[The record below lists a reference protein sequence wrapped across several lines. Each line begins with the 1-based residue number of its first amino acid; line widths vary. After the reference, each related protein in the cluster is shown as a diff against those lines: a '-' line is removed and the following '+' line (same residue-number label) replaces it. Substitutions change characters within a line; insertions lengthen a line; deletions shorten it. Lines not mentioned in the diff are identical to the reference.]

1 MVGGTT
7 SAVQAMIFAAV
18 GEGDKIIM
26 PRNVHRSAINALVIN
41 GAVPVYVNPGS
52 DKRLGIPLGMS
63 PDDVKA
69 AIEQNRDAKAVF
81 INNPTYYGICSDIA
95 GITKMAHEAGM
106 LVLADEAHGTHFYFG
121 EGFPCLQWQRALT

>member
-1 MVGGTT
+1 MC
-7 SAVQAMIFAAV
+7 IR
-18 GEGDKIIM
+18 D
-26 PRNVHRSAINALVIN
+26 RVIN

-121 EGFPCLQWQRALT
+121 DGFPMSAMAAGADLAAISMHKTGGSLTQSSILLSLSLIHI